1 MAANFSKPV
10 ITDNYTN
17 VLTDLRDKDTALAVM
32 QDPAIVTPTNTP
44 TGSVRWNSAFNSGKG
59 RFEKFDGTTWNA
71 LSVNYSISISGT
83 AASADSVTGLSV
95 LSGKTLTVNN
105 NITLAGTDGTSFTLP
120 ASSGTLALNNQ
131 NTYIGTTPIALNRGS
146 AAQTLTG
153 VNIDGSAGSANAL
166 TTTALAATNT
176 WSGAQTFNGGN
187 IYVGGAASTYGGI
200 SINGTKNGWAGINF
214 RSGTTNYG
222 TLMSN
227 ASTMGFYNAA
237 DNNWLLQSDQSGN
250 VTATANVTAYSDER
264 LKTNWKNLDVDF
276 IQKLSNVRNGIYDR
290 VDIKQTQVGVSA
302 QSLQKVLPD
311 AVIQSED
318 GMLSVSYG
326 NAALAACVELAK
338 EIVILRDKIAKLELG
353 K

>member
-10 ITDNYTN
+10 ITDNYTS
-17 VLTDLRDKDTALAVM
+17 VLTDLSDKDTALAVM
-32 QDPAIVTPTNTP
+32 QDPALVTPTNTP
-44 TGSVRWNSAFNSGKG
+44 NGAVRWNSAFNSGKG
-59 RFEKFDGTTWNA
+59 RFEKFNGTTWDA
-71 LSVNYSISISGT
+71 LSVNYSINIDGSATT
-83 AASADSVTGLSV
+83 ASSVTGLSV

-166 TTTALAATNT
+166 TATALGVANT
-176 WSGAQTFNGGN
+176 WTGTQTFNGGN
-187 IYVGGAASTYGGI
+187 INGGGAASTYGAI
-200 SINGTKNGWAGINF
+200 SINGAKAGWGGVNF

-222 TLMSN
+222 TLMM
-227 ASTMGFYNAA
+227 TPTTQGVFNAA
-237 DNNWLLQSDQSGN
+237 DDAWLLKWDQSGN
-250 VTATANVTAYSDER
+250 FTATANVTAYSDER
-264 LKTNWKNLDVDF
+264 LKNNWANLADDF
-276 IQKLSNVRNGIYDR
+276 IQRLSDVKHGTYNRI
-290 VDIKQTQVGVSA
+290 DIEQRQVGVSA
-302 QSLQKVLPD
+302 QSLQKVMPE
-311 AVIQSED
+311 AVMLGED

-326 NAALAACVELAK
+326 NAALATCVELAK